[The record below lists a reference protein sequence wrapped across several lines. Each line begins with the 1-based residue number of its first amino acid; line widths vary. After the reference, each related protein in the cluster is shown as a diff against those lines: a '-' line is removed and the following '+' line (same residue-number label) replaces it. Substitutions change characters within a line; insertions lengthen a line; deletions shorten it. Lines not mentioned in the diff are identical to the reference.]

1 MKSFRNVMKIMFG
14 MSLLTSIA
22 FLALGMFIIVKPDTT
37 LEIIANIIGVFII
50 VAGLGGVLGYFK
62 NKESGGI
69 FTLTYGVVSLVAGCV
84 LILNPQAVIK
94 VLPFILGIFFCIGG
108 AVKLQYAFD
117 LKQYKA
123 SKWYGTLVIALITI
137 AIGILFIVNPFEG
150 AKTIMRTI
158 GIVITVYAVL
168 DIINYCVIRQEVKN
182 VEEIIKDVGSQDT
195 KNIKVIDM
203 KED

>member
-1 MKSFRNVMKIMFG
+1 MKSFRNVMRIMFG

-22 FLALGMFIIVKPDTT
+22 FLALGIFIIVKPDTT

-50 VAGLGGVLGYFK
+50 VAGLGGVFSYFK
-62 NKESGGI
+62 NKENGGI
-69 FTLTYGVVSLVAGCV
+69 FTLTYGIVSLVAGCV

-108 AVKLQYAFD
+108 CVKLQYAID

-123 SKWYGTLVIALITI
+123 SKWYGTLII
-137 AIGILFIVNPFEG
+137 AIVTIFCGILFIVNPFEG
-150 AKTIMRTI
+150 AKTIMRVT
-158 GIVITVYAVL
+158 GIVITIYAAL
-168 DIINYCVIRQEVKN
+168 DIVNYCVIRQEVK
-182 VEEIIKDVGSQDT
+182 VMDDVFKDSYKEN

-203 KED
+203 KEE

>member
-1 MKSFRNVMKIMFG
+1 MKSFKNVMKIMFG

-22 FLALGMFIIVKPDTT
+22 FLALGIFIIVKPDTT

-50 VAGLGGVLGYFK
+50 VAGLGGVLSYFK
-62 NKESGGI
+62 NKENGGI
-69 FTLTYGVVSLVAGCV
+69 FTLTYGIVSLVAGCV

-108 AVKLQYAFD
+108 CVKLQYAID

-123 SKWYGTLVIALITI
+123 SKWYGTLII
-137 AIGILFIVNPFEG
+137 AIVTIVCGVLFIVNPFEG
-150 AKTIMRTI
+150 AKTIMRVT
-158 GIVITVYAVL
+158 GIVITIYAIL
-168 DIINYCVIRQEVKN
+168 DIVNYCVIRQEVKIMDD
-182 VEEIIKDVGSQDT
+182 VFKDSYKERKD
-195 KNIKVIDM
+195 IKVIDM